1 MTLKD
6 IDNQFDKSSLT
17 YWFVGASFSGEDDQF
32 KRFVSQGI
40 WENGYENE
48 LIDKVNSMK
57 VGDKIAIKSSY
68 VRKKGLPFD
77 SKGNFVSVMAIKAIG
92 TIIANR
98 NDGHFIDIDWEIL
111 KQPKEWYF
119 YTNRTTLWEVKYKST
134 YAKKLIDF
142 TFDNQA
148 QNFDFF
154 RNEPYWKHRFG
165 DGLKKEI
172 TWAPFLVDLSNQLLA
187 YKKNRT
193 ALVEKIKII
202 AEKQNLSYLLNKEL
216 NDICPFTV
224 IGMINRQMTIPNRQA
239 IAADLAQ
246 ALSLESELPIDFDGI
261 PLLNNMKSWFFSF
274 EQFQQPNDI
283 QNLWDFFELAIL
295 FADGEDTAQSKLQFI
310 DSYDSLLKQK
320 GIGWNITMALFWIRP
335 WDYLSLDG
343 SSRKYIEEELKI
355 KIPYG
360 GFKKTIDGKNY
371 LELIAELKQ
380 LFEHDNSIVK
390 SFPELSIKA
399 YDPNLLDEDEIAT
412 ESIIVE
418 YTKISLKDIIA
429 NQCFIGEERLDR
441 IVRRIESKKNVIF
454 QGATGTG
461 KTWIAQQLA
470 EYIAGNNKENFI
482 HVQFH
487 PTTSYE
493 DFIRGWR
500 PNSEGKLQLVDG
512 PFLELINRARHN
524 PSQKFVILI
533 EEINRGN
540 PSQIFGEMLTLIE
553 NSKRAHQHSLELI
566 YKKDKNEKIYVP
578 DNVYVLGTMNIA
590 DRSLAKLDLAFRRR
604 FAFEELEP
612 TFNDV
617 WMKVVSEKIEDTGLE
632 EIQKLRIKIEH
643 LNRVIEDDPRL
654 GKPFCLGHSFFTPIQ
669 SSTGIQEWLNDVVDS
684 QIKPLLLDYWPD
696 NVSHV
701 DAQCNTLKGISAVC

>member
-1 MTLKD
+1 MSFEEIHQKL
-6 IDNQFDKSSLT
+6 DKSALT
-17 YWFVGASFSGEDDQF
+17 YWFVGATFGRNADQF
-32 KRFVSQGI
+32 DRFIEQGI

-48 LIDKVNSMK
+48 LTDKVNLMK

-68 VRKKGLPFD
+68 VRKKDLPFD

-92 TIIANR
+92 TVTANR
-98 NDGHFIDIDWEIL
+98 NDGHFVDVDWSVL
-111 KQPKEWYF
+111 KEPKEWYF
-119 YTNRTTLWEVKYKST
+119 YTSRTTLWQVKYESN
-134 YAKKLIDF
+134 YARQLIDF
-142 TFDNQA
+142 TFDNQK

-154 RNEPYWKHRFG
+154 RNEPYWKSRFG
-165 DGLKKEI
+165 DTLKKEI
-172 TWAPFLVDLSNQLLA
+172 TWAPFLVDLSNQLLEF
-187 YKKNRT
+187 KHDRKI
-193 ALVEKIKII
+193 LVEKVKTI
-202 AEKQNLSYLLNKEL
+202 AAKNNLSYLLNKEL

-224 IGMINRQMTIPNRQA
+224 IGMMNRQMTDSNRQA

-246 ALSLESELPIDFDGI
+246 ALSVESTLPSDFDGI

-274 EQFQQPNDI
+274 EEFQQPNDI
-283 QNLWDFFELAIL
+283 QNLWDFFESSIA
-295 FADGEDTAQSKLQFI
+295 FADGEDTVQANQVFI
-310 DSYDSLLKQK
+310 DSYNNLLKQK

-343 SSRKYIEEELKI
+343 SSRKFIEEELKLQ
-355 KIPYG
+355 IPYS

-371 LELIAELKQ
+371 LELIAKLKTI
-380 LFEHDNSIVK
+380 FEKDNSSVK

-399 YDPNLLDEDEIAT
+399 YDPNFLDEEENMT
-412 ESIIVE
+412 ESPIIDE
-418 YTKISLKDIIA
+418 PKISLKDILD
-429 NQCFIGEERLDR
+429 NRCFMSEEKLEQ

-461 KTWIAQQLA
+461 KTWLAQQLS
-470 EYIAGNNKENFI
+470 EYLVGQYKENFI
-482 HVQFH
+482 HIQFH

-500 PNSEGKLQLVDG
+500 PNSKGELNLVDG
-512 PFLELINRARHN
+512 PFLELIHRARHN
-524 PSQKFVILI
+524 PAQKFVILI

-578 DNVYVLGTMNIA
+578 ENVYVLGTMNIA

-617 WMKVVSEKIEDTGLE
+617 WMKVVKENVEQVTEGQL
-632 EIQKLRIKIEH
+632 QKLRLNIEQ
-643 LNRVIEDDPRL
+643 LNGVIQEDPRL
-654 GKPFCLGHSFFTPIQ
+654 GKPFCVGHSFFTPAQ
-669 SSTGIQEWLNDVVDS
+669 VFDDLQEWLEDVVES
-684 QIKPLLLDYWPD
+684 EVKPLLLDYWPD
-696 NVSHV
+696 NTPQVSNL
-701 DAQCNTLKGISAVC
+701 CNTLKDI

>member
-1 MTLKD
+1 MTLNGIED
-6 IDNQFDKSSLT
+6 RFDKSTLT
-17 YWFVGASFSGEDDQF
+17 YWFVGATFDRNEDQF
-32 KRFVSQGI
+32 ERFISQGV

-68 VRKKGLPFD
+68 VRKNGLPFD
-77 SKGNFVSVMAIKAIG
+77 SRSNFVSVMAIKAVG
-92 TIIANR
+92 TITANR
-98 NDGHFIDIDWEIL
+98 HDGHFVDVDWEVF
-111 KQPKEWYF
+111 KKPREWYF
-119 YTNRTTLWEVKYKST
+119 YTNRTTLWEVKYEST
-134 YAKKLIDF
+134 YAKELIHF
-142 TFDNQA
+142 TFENQS
-148 QNFDFF
+148 QNFNFF
-154 RNEPYWKHRFG
+154 KNEPYWKNRFG
-165 DGLKKEI
+165 DIIKKEI

-187 YKKNRT
+187 YKQNRA
-193 ALVEKIKII
+193 ALVAKIKII

-239 IAADLAQ
+239 IAADLAK
-246 ALSLESELPIDFDGI
+246 ALSLESELPADFDGI

-274 EQFQQPNDI
+274 EEFQQPNDI
-283 QNLWDFFELAIL
+283 QNLWDFFELSIS
-295 FADGEDTAQSKLQFI
+295 FADGEDTAQAKQEFI
-310 DSYDSLLKQK
+310 DSYDNLLRQK

-335 WDYLSLDG
+335 WDYVSLDG
-343 SSRKYIEEELKI
+343 SSRKFIEEELKV
-355 KIPYG
+355 KIPYS
-360 GFKKTIDGKNY
+360 GFKKTINGKNY
-371 LELIAELKQ
+371 LEIITTLKII
-380 LFEHDNSIVK
+380 FEKDNSIVK

-399 YDPNLLDEDEIAT
+399 YDPNLLEEDENAT
-412 ESIIVE
+412 EALIAE
-418 YTKISLKDIIA
+418 DPKISLKGIIA
-429 NQCFIGEERLDR
+429 NQCFIREERLDQ

-470 EYIAGNNKENFI
+470 EYIAGSNKENFI

-566 YKKDKNEKIYVP
+566 YKKDKNEKIYIP

-617 WMKVVSEKIEDTGLE
+617 WMKVVADSIEGMALE
-632 EIQKLRIKIEH
+632 ELQKLRMNIEH

-654 GKPFCLGHSFFTPIQ
+654 GKPFCIGHSFFTPMQ
-669 SSTGIQEWLNDVVDS
+669 SSLGIQEWLNDVVDS

-696 NVSHV
+696 NALLV
-701 DAQCNTLKGISAVC
+701 DTQCNILKDI